1 MKLENEIRILQSD
14 NKGAMATPA
23 QNATPS
29 DVPNRLPHPFALG
42 AVVSTVLGLMSLYLE
57 SQNLLTFQSP
67 LMAAVA
73 PIVIFS
79 YFPITLIVSP
89 AVAAVLTW
97 LRYRN
102 TRGMWRYF
110 GGSAIFGF
118 VFTVPIWGFL
128 FLGFVFSGPP

>member
-14 NKGAMATPA
+14 NEGAMVTPA
-23 QNATPS
+23 QNAAPS
-29 DVPNRLPHPFALG
+29 DVLNKLPHPFALG
-42 AVVSTVLGLMSLYLE
+42 AVVSTILGLMSLYLE
-57 SQNLLTFQSP
+57 SQNLLSFQSP

-73 PIVIFS
+73 PIVIFG
-79 YFPITLIVSP
+79 YFPITLIISP

-102 TRGMWRYF
+102 TRGMWWYF
-110 GGSAIFGF
+110 GSSAIFGF
-118 VFTVPIWGFL
+118 VFTVLIWGFL